1 MDSLLKKRRETHGD
15 YQEQFRVAQEL
26 KEVLHTYEW
35 NKLSDVQREA
45 LEMICTKISRIIV
58 GDCSHV
64 DHWNDLAGYAL
75 RVVDSLKRFS
85 DA

>member
-1 MDSLLKKRRETHGD
+1 
-15 YQEQFRVAQEL
+15 
-26 KEVLHTYEW
+26 
-35 NKLSDVQREA
+35 VQREA